1 MSFISPQGEQSS
13 ASEIE
18 LLTALGN
25 LAVSGATQAIK
36 KTGVSTF
43 ENVSFDPVGN
53 AVWGSITGTLSNQ
66 SDLQTAFNNKQSL
79 LVNSAGLKAA
89 LDDETGTGLA
99 VFNTSPTLIT
109 PDIGTATGSASLNAL
124 IAQTMYI
131 GTTAHVINRASAAE
145 GLAGIT
151 SLTPGADFTLTQ
163 NSVNV
168 FTSENTGAIVDTLY
182 LKAGNVGIGTTDP
195 SKSLHLRQSW
205 TKEDALILEGYGN
218 GGTDRGINIAFYTP
232 ADTNAAILSGRI
244 IAADEN
250 GGGNPNTYMS
260 FSTNGTTFGER
271 LRITSSGNVGIGVTV
286 PTAVL
291 MLKAGTATASTAPL
305 KFTSGINLTT
315 AEAGA
320 MEYNGTNLFFTR
332 AGTIRENVIT
342 ESAVNAVSPTS
353 PNRTITVNIDG
364 STYYIAAKTTND

>member
-1 MSFISPQGEQSS
+1 
-13 ASEIE
+13 
-18 LLTALGN
+18 
-25 LAVSGATQAIK
+25 
-36 KTGVSTF
+36 
-43 ENVSFDPVGN
+43 
-53 AVWGSITGTLSNQ
+53 
-66 SDLQTAFNNKQSL
+66 
-79 LVNSAGLKAA
+79 
-89 LDDETGTGLA
+89 
-99 VFNTSPTLIT
+99 
-109 PDIGTATGSASLNAL
+109 
-124 IAQTMYI
+124 
-131 GTTAHVINRASAAE
+131 
-145 GLAGIT
+145 
-151 SLTPGADFTLTQ
+151 
-163 NSVNV
+163 
-168 FTSENTGAIVDTLY
+168 
-182 LKAGNVGIGTTDP
+182 
-195 SKSLHLRQSW
+195 
-205 TKEDALILEGYGN
+205 
-218 GGTDRGINIAFYTP
+218 
-232 ADTNAAILSGRI
+232 
-244 IAADEN
+244 
-250 GGGNPNTYMS
+250 MS